1 MKIDNKEKTTTGI
14 KITKAKNTDLIN
26 SVWLIKNHLAINMF
40 DNILF
45 KRFDKIELEKL
56 KDEQDIEYIVL
67 NVNVDE
73 INRQVT
79 IDNMKYP
86 I

>member
-1 MKIDNKEKTTTGI
+1 MKTNDVTKTTGI
-14 KITKAKNTDLIN
+14 KIVKAKNHDLIN

-45 KRFDKIELEKL
+45 KKFDKIELEKL
-56 KDEQDIEYIVL
+56 KDEQEIEYIVL

-73 INRQVT
+73 TNRQVI
-79 IDNMKYP
+79 IDNMKYSM
-86 I
+86 

>member
-1 MKIDNKEKTTTGI
+1 MKINDITKTTGI
-14 KITKAKNTDLIN
+14 RIVKAKNHDLIN

-45 KRFDKIELEKL
+45 KKFDKIELEKL
-56 KDEQDIEYIVL
+56 KDEQEIEYIVL

-73 INRQVT
+73 TNRQVI
-79 IDNMKYP
+79 IDNMKYS

>member
-1 MKIDNKEKTTTGI
+1 MKTNEVTKTTGI
-14 KITKAKNTDLIN
+14 KIVKAKNHDLIN

-45 KRFDKIELEKL
+45 KKFDKIELEKL
-56 KDEQDIEYIVL
+56 KDEQEIEYIVL

-73 INRQVT
+73 TNRQVI
-79 IDNMKYP
+79 IDNMKYSM
-86 I
+86 

>member
-1 MKIDNKEKTTTGI
+1 MKTNDVTKTTGI
-14 KITKAKNTDLIN
+14 KIVKAKNHDLIN

-45 KRFDKIELEKL
+45 KKFDKIELEKL
-56 KDEQDIEYIVL
+56 KDEQEIEYIVL

-73 INRQVT
+73 TNHQVI
-79 IDNMKYP
+79 IDNMKYSM
-86 I
+86 